1 MDNKYVLGIDTSNYK
16 TSIAVIDQNYNVIY
30 DAREFLR
37 VKRGERGLRQSEAL
51 FQHVQTIPE
60 LIERIPVDL
69 CNNLSAVA
77 WSSRPRPIDGSYMP
91 VFNAGISQGRSIAS
105 VSGVLGIGFSHQ
117 EGHIEA
123 IRHDI
128 SLNANE
134 PFIACHFSGG
144 TSEINIVKPRRR
156 EVVLNSGV
164 FYKISNIGGS
174 KDIAYG
180 QVLDRAGVA
189 MGIGFP
195 AGEEMDKLAI
205 SACEATNMLT
215 SIKVGNASFNLSG
228 IDTQIKNII
237 DDELVKLK
245 PEEFI
250 CEIFTKLADSI
261 IKSVSQACEMTGINK
276 VIMAGG
282 VTSSAY
288 IRDYIKKS
296 NAIKGCNLFFG
307 KPELS
312 QDNAVGIAILGGR
325 YVWD

>member
-1 MDNKYVLGIDTSNYK
+1 MNSKYVLGIDTSNYK
-16 TSIAVIDQNYNVIY
+16 TSIAVIDQDYNVIY

-60 LIERIPVDL
+60 LIEHIPVDL
-69 CNNLSAVA
+69 GNNLNAVA
-77 WSSRPRPIDGSYMP
+77 WSSRPRPVDGSYMP
-91 VFNAGISQGRSIAS
+91 VFNAGVSQGRSIAS

-128 SLNANE
+128 SLDANE

-144 TSEINIVKPRRR
+144 TSEINVVKPRRR
-156 EVVLNSGV
+156 EVVLNSGI

-180 QVLDRAGVA
+180 QVIDRAGVA

-195 AGEEMDKLAI
+195 AGEEMDKLAM
-205 SACEATNMLT
+205 SATESTNMLT
-215 SIKVGNASFNLSG
+215 SIKVGNASLNLSG
-228 IDTQIKNII
+228 IDTQIKRVIE
-237 DDELVKLK
+237 DELVNSE
-245 PEEFI
+245 PDEFI

-261 IKSVSQACEMTGINK
+261 IKSVSQACEMTGISS
-276 VIMAGG
+276 VVMTGG
-282 VTSSAY
+282 VTSSMF
-288 IRDYIKKS
+288 IRNYIKNSKS
-296 NAIKGCNLFFG
+296 IKGCKLHFG